1 MEIIT
6 GHYGTDFDC
15 LGAMIGAKRLYPRA
29 VCVLPGRVDRNVREF
44 LDLYEDAFSIHSMK
58 DVVLNNVERMVIV
71 DTRRPHRLGKVLGDL
86 ALQGKAEIIVY
97 DHHPPF
103 EDDIQSD
110 EVHWADVGAT
120 TTLIAHEIR
129 DRELR
134 LTPVEATALALGIY
148 EDTGSLTFTSTTVQ
162 DVLAVAFLLECGA
175 DLDVIS
181 RYTRYSLN
189 EEQREVLNQFVMTIR
204 HHILSSV
211 RVATAVAEVEEYVGD
226 IAVLTQKLAVME
238 GVDALFTITHAR
250 RNVYV
255 VGRSRSETLDIS
267 AVLAPM
273 GGGGHHRAGSAVLLD
288 RDIDSVREDL
298 LAEIA
303 RHVRPSLAARDL
315 MSYPVRMIDASTS
328 VEDAKKVLLR
338 YGYSGILVTE
348 DSRISGQ
355 VTLKELD
362 RALHH
367 NLGHA
372 PVKSCM
378 QSRVVFARPDTP
390 APEIQEMLITHRVG
404 RVPIIDEQGNL
415 VGIVTRS
422 DLRHGTRLPSEGD
435 HRVYVGEFGGVQ
447 DVSDVLRARKHDGL
461 TQLLERLGRIADEM
475 GRPAFLVGGG
485 VRDLLLGAPSVDAD
499 ILVEGNGIE
508 FAQRAAPELGARIL
522 THGRF
527 GTAVLALPDRT
538 KIDVASAR
546 TEFYEAPGALPT
558 VEVEHS
564 SVKED
569 LYRRDFTINAMA
581 VQINAE
587 RFGRLHDFFGGRVD
601 LERGVIRVLHT
612 LSFVEDPTRILRAV
626 RFEQRLGF
634 RLDDQT
640 EALLGYALEG
650 ELFEALTGERIR
662 TELVLILSEPDPIP
676 AIHRLS
682 HLSVW
687 EHIHSKLVFDNR
699 ALDELRRTAEVLA
712 WLASLDPPVLPQR
725 WLAFLCPL
733 LREMS
738 GTGVRDLARRLR
750 FTRDDMDELSIAV
763 ESPEF
768 VLSALE
774 SEAPV
779 RPSHVYQL
787 LQPLPPV
794 LLARALVMAQPE
806 GPAEQRVAEYLTQMR
821 RTQLTVRGEDLR
833 RLGYRPGPRY
843 GKILRR
849 LLEERLDGGLTAE
862 QEPARLAELA
872 QEVYAQAE

>member
-15 LGAMIGAKRLYPRA
+15 LGAMIGAKKLYPRA
-29 VCVLPGRVDRNVREF
+29 ACVLPGRVDRNVRDF
-44 LDLYEDAFSIHSMK
+44 LDLYEDAFRILTMK
-58 DVVLNNVERMVIV
+58 DIVLGKVARMVVV
-71 DTRRPHRLGKVLGDL
+71 DTRRPHRLGKVFGEI
-86 ALQGKAEIIVY
+86 ALQGGTEIVVY
-97 DHHPPF
+97 DHHPES
-103 EDDIQSD
+103 EDDIRPN
-110 EVHWADVGAT
+110 ELHWALVGAT
-120 TTLIAHEIR
+120 TTLVTEAIR
-129 DRELR
+129 DREIA
-134 LTPVEATALALGIY
+134 LTPTEATALALGIY
-148 EDTGSLTFTSTTVQ
+148 EDTGSLSFSSTTVR
-162 DVLAVAFLLECGA
+162 DVLSVAFLLECGA
-175 DLDVIS
+175 DLDIVS

-189 EEQREVLNQFVMTIR
+189 EEQREVLNQFVLSVQ
-204 HHILSSV
+204 HHTYAGV
-211 RVATAVAEVEEYVGD
+211 KVATAVATVDDYVGD
-226 IAVLTQKLAVME
+226 VAVLTHKLAVIE
-238 GVDALFTITHAR
+238 AVDALFTITHSR

-255 VGRSRSETLDIS
+255 VGRSRSDSLDVS
-267 AVLAPM
+267 AVLRPI
-273 GGGGHHRAGSAVLLD
+273 GGGGHHRSASAVLPD
-288 RDIDSVREDL
+288 RDVADVRAEV
-298 LAEIA
+298 LARIEGC
-303 RHVRPSLAARDL
+303 VRPSLAARDL
-315 MSYPVRMIDASTS
+315 MSYPVRMIDSETS
-328 VEDAKKVLLR
+328 VDDAKKVLLR
-338 YGYSGILVTE
+338 YGYSGILVSE
-348 DSRISGQ
+348 EGRIAGQ

-378 QSRVVFARPDTP
+378 QSRVVFARPETP

-404 RVPIIDEQGNL
+404 RVPVIDPEGNL

-422 DLRHGTRLPSEGD
+422 DLRHGTRLPSDGD

-447 DVSDVLRARKHDGL
+447 DVSDVLQGRRHDGL
-461 TQLLERLGRIADEM
+461 TQLLKRLGTIADTM
-475 GRPAFLVGGG
+475 GRPAFLVGGS
-485 VRDLLLGAPSVDAD
+485 VRDLLLGATNVDVD
-499 ILVEGNGIE
+499 ILIEGNGIE
-508 FAQRAAPELGARIL
+508 FAQRAAEELGARIL

-601 LERGVIRVLHT
+601 LERGVVRVLHT

-634 RLDDQT
+634 HLDDQT
-640 EALLGYALEG
+640 ESLLAYALES

-662 TELVLILSEPDPIP
+662 AELVLILSEADPIA

-682 HLSVW
+682 HLAVW
-687 EHIHSKLVFDNR
+687 EHIHTKLVFDNR
-699 ALDELRRTAEVLA
+699 ALDELRRTAEVLS
-712 WLASLDPPVLPQR
+712 WLASMHPPVLPQG

-738 GTGVRDLARRLR
+738 GTQVRDLARRLR
-750 FTRDDMDELSIAV
+750 FTRDDMDELSLAI

-774 SEAPV
+774 SDVPV
-779 RPSHVYQL
+779 RPSHVHQL
-787 LQPLPPV
+787 LHPLPPL
-794 LLARALVMAQPE
+794 LLARALVLAQPE
-806 GPAEQRVAEYLTQMR
+806 GPAEQRIAEYLTEMR
-821 RTQLTVRGEDLR
+821 QIQLSVRGEDLR
-833 RLGYRPGPRY
+833 SLGYRPGPPY
-843 GKILRR
+843 GRILRR

-872 QEVYAQAE
+872 EEVYAQAE